1 MIVDEDI
8 SRNQWRMAKVIE
20 TLPSKD
26 GLVRRARV
34 QVATSNLD
42 AKGRRLHKSSVIER
56 PIQKLVLLK
65 ATKQLPQ

>member
-1 MIVDEDI
+1 MIADDDLP
-8 SRNQWRMAKVIE
+8 RNQWRMARVTE

-56 PIQKLVLLK
+56 PIQKLVLLEAEK
-65 ATKQLPQ
+65 